1 MWWGLYGFKI
11 IFNIRVDIIYWVD
24 NIIYDM
30 NIGTGFSIICS
41 SKDAEDF
48 VDIIIDNDYRCETTE
63 SEMIDVLDNNVV
75 VAISQNNY
83 TDYSELFVESIMKDN
98 SKETLLLDTGV
109 IIIDENIYKNIKT
122 DNLLS
127 EKLYT
132 VNHDVI
138 EELKRRF

>member
-1 MWWGLYGFKI
+1 M
-11 IFNIRVDIIYWVD
+11 DWVD

-63 SEMIDVLDNNVV
+63 SEMIDVLDNNVI

-83 TDYSELFVESIMKDN
+83 TDYSELFVEQIMKDN

-109 IIIDENIYKNIKT
+109 IIIDENIYNNIKM

>member
-1 MWWGLYGFKI
+1 M
-11 IFNIRVDIIYWVD
+11 DWVD

-30 NIGTGFSIICS
+30 NFSTGFSIICS

-48 VDIIIDNDYRCETTE
+48 VDIIIDKDYTCETTE
-63 SEMIDVLDNNVV
+63 SEMIDVLDNNTI

-83 TDYSELFVESIMKDN
+83 TDYSELFVEKIMKDN

-109 IIIDENIYKNIKT
+109 IIIDENIYNNIKM

>member
-1 MWWGLYGFKI
+1 M
-11 IFNIRVDIIYWVD
+11 DWVD

-30 NIGTGFSIICS
+30 NFSTGFSIICS

-48 VDIIIDNDYRCETTE
+48 VDIIIDKDYICETTE
-63 SEMIDVLDNNVV
+63 SEMIDVLDNNIV

-83 TDYSELFVESIMKDN
+83 TNYSELFVEKIMKDN
-98 SKETLLLDTGV
+98 SKETLLLDTDV
-109 IIIDENIYKNIKT
+109 IIIDENIYNNIKM

>member
-1 MWWGLYGFKI
+1 M
-11 IFNIRVDIIYWVD
+11 DWVD
-24 NIIYDM
+24 NITYDM
-30 NIGTGFSIICS
+30 NISTGFSIICS

-48 VDIIIDNDYRCETTE
+48 VDIIIDNDYKCGTTE
-63 SEMIDVLDNNVV
+63 SEMIDVLDNNVI

-83 TDYSELFVESIMKDN
+83 DDYCELFVEQIMKDN

-109 IIIDENIYKNIKT
+109 IIIDENIYNNIKM

>member
-1 MWWGLYGFKI
+1 M
-11 IFNIRVDIIYWVD
+11 DWVD
-24 NIIYDM
+24 NIVYDM

-63 SEMIDVLDNNVV
+63 SEMIDVLDNNVI

-83 TDYSELFVESIMKDN
+83 DDYSELFVESIMKDN

-109 IIIDENIYKNIKT
+109 IIIDENIYNNIKM

>member
-1 MWWGLYGFKI
+1 M
-11 IFNIRVDIIYWVD
+11 DWVD

-30 NIGTGFSIICS
+30 NFSTGFSIICS

-48 VDIIIDNDYRCETTE
+48 VDIIIDKDYICETTE
-63 SEMIDVLDNNVV
+63 SEMIDVLDNNIV

-83 TDYSELFVESIMKDN
+83 TDYSELFVEKIMKDN
-98 SKETLLLDTGV
+98 SKETLLLDTDV
-109 IIIDENIYKNIKT
+109 IIIDENIYNNIKM

>member
-1 MWWGLYGFKI
+1 M
-11 IFNIRVDIIYWVD
+11 DWVD

-30 NIGTGFSIICS
+30 NFSTGFSIICN

-83 TDYSELFVESIMKDN
+83 TDYSELFVEKIMKDD

-109 IIIDENIYKNIKT
+109 IIIDENIYNNIKM

>member
-1 MWWGLYGFKI
+1 M
-11 IFNIRVDIIYWVD
+11 DWVD

-30 NIGTGFSIICS
+30 NFSTGFSIICN

-48 VDIIIDNDYRCETTE
+48 VDIIIDKDYICETTE
-63 SEMIDVLDNNVV
+63 SEMIDVLDNNIV

-83 TDYSELFVESIMKDN
+83 TNYSELFVEKIMKDN

-109 IIIDENIYKNIKT
+109 IIIDENIYNNIKM

>member
-1 MWWGLYGFKI
+1 MKRKFEFKLNEWKEKYSDTPLMVVGARQIGKTYI
-11 IFNIRVDIIYWVD
+11 INEF
-24 NIIYDM
+24 
-30 NIGTGFSIICS
+30 C
-41 SKDAEDF
+41 
-48 VDIIIDNDYRCETTE
+48 
-63 SEMIDVLDNNVV
+63 
-75 VAISQNNY
+75 QNNY
-83 TDYSELFVESIMKDN
+83 DDYCELFVEQIMKDN

-109 IIIDENIYKNIKT
+109 IIIDENIYNNIKM

>member
-1 MWWGLYGFKI
+1 M
-11 IFNIRVDIIYWVD
+11 DWVD
-24 NIIYDM
+24 NIVYDM

-63 SEMIDVLDNNVV
+63 SEMIDVLDNNVI

-109 IIIDENIYKNIKT
+109 IIIDENIYNNIKM

>member
-1 MWWGLYGFKI
+1 MDWI
-11 IFNIRVDIIYWVD
+11 D
-24 NIIYDM
+24 NITYDM
-30 NIGTGFSIICS
+30 NISTGFSIICS

-48 VDIIIDNDYRCETTE
+48 VDIIIDNDYKCGTTE
-63 SEMIDVLDNNVV
+63 SEMIDVLDNNVI

-83 TDYSELFVESIMKDN
+83 DDYCELFAEQIMKDN
-98 SKETLLLDTGV
+98 SKETLLLDTDV
-109 IIIDENIYKNIKT
+109 IVIDENIYENIKI

-127 EKLYT
+127 KKLYT

>member
-1 MWWGLYGFKI
+1 M
-11 IFNIRVDIIYWVD
+11 DWVD
-24 NIIYDM
+24 NIVYDM
-30 NIGTGFSIICS
+30 NFSTGFSIICN

-48 VDIIIDNDYRCETTE
+48 VDIIIDKDYICETTE
-63 SEMIDVLDNNVV
+63 SEMIDVLDNNAI

-83 TDYSELFVESIMKDN
+83 TNYSELFIEKIMKDN

-109 IIIDENIYKNIKT
+109 IIIDENIYNNIKM

>member
-1 MWWGLYGFKI
+1 M
-11 IFNIRVDIIYWVD
+11 DWVD

-30 NIGTGFSIICS
+30 NFSTGFSIICS

-48 VDIIIDNDYRCETTE
+48 VDIIIDKDYICETTE
-63 SEMIDVLDNNVV
+63 SEMIDILDNNIV

-83 TDYSELFVESIMKDN
+83 TNYSELFVEKIMKDN

-109 IIIDENIYKNIKT
+109 IIIDENIYNNIKM

>member
-1 MWWGLYGFKI
+1 M
-11 IFNIRVDIIYWVD
+11 DWVD
-24 NIIYDM
+24 NITYDM
-30 NIGTGFSIICS
+30 NISTGFSIICS

-63 SEMIDVLDNNVV
+63 SEMIDVLDNNVI

-83 TDYSELFVESIMKDN
+83 DDYCELFVEQIMKDN

-109 IIIDENIYKNIKT
+109 IIIDENIYNNIKM

-138 EELKRRF
+138 EELKIRF

>member
-1 MWWGLYGFKI
+1 M
-11 IFNIRVDIIYWVD
+11 DWVD
-24 NIIYDM
+24 NITYDM
-30 NIGTGFSIICS
+30 NISTGFSIICS

-63 SEMIDVLDNNVV
+63 SEMIDVLDNNVI

-83 TDYSELFVESIMKDN
+83 DDYSELFVEQIMKDN

-109 IIIDENIYKNIKT
+109 IIIDENIYNNIKM

>member
-1 MWWGLYGFKI
+1 M
-11 IFNIRVDIIYWVD
+11 DWVD
-24 NIIYDM
+24 NIVYDM

-63 SEMIDVLDNNVV
+63 SEMIDVLDNNVI

-83 TDYSELFVESIMKDN
+83 TDYSELFVEQIMKDN

-109 IIIDENIYKNIKT
+109 IIIDENIYNNIKM

>member
-1 MWWGLYGFKI
+1 M
-11 IFNIRVDIIYWVD
+11 DWVD

-30 NIGTGFSIICS
+30 NFSTGFSIICS

-48 VDIIIDNDYRCETTE
+48 VDIIIDKDYICETTE
-63 SEMIDVLDNNVV
+63 SEMIDVLDNNIV

-83 TDYSELFVESIMKDN
+83 TNYSELFVEKIMKDN

-109 IIIDENIYKNIKT
+109 IIIDENIYNNIKM

>member
-1 MWWGLYGFKI
+1 M
-11 IFNIRVDIIYWVD
+11 DWVD

-30 NIGTGFSIICS
+30 NFSTGFSIICN

-48 VDIIIDNDYRCETTE
+48 VDIIIDKDYTCETTE
-63 SEMIDVLDNNVV
+63 SEMIDVLDNNMI

-83 TDYSELFVESIMKDN
+83 TNYSELFVEQIMKDN

-109 IIIDENIYKNIKT
+109 IIIDENIYNNIKM

>member
-1 MWWGLYGFKI
+1 M
-11 IFNIRVDIIYWVD
+11 DCVD

-30 NIGTGFSIICS
+30 NNSTVFSIICN

-48 VDIIIDNDYRCETTE
+48 VDIIIDKDYICETTE
-63 SEMIDVLDNNVV
+63 SEMIDVLDNNIV

-83 TDYSELFVESIMKDN
+83 TNYSELFVESIMKNN

-109 IIIDENIYKNIKT
+109 IVIDEDIYNNIKV

-127 EKLYT
+127 EKLYV
-132 VNHDVI
+132 VNKNVI

>member
-1 MWWGLYGFKI
+1 M
-11 IFNIRVDIIYWVD
+11 DWVD

-30 NIGTGFSIICS
+30 NFSTGFSIICS

-48 VDIIIDNDYRCETTE
+48 VDIIIDNDYKCGTTE
-63 SEMIDVLDNNVV
+63 SEMIDVLDNNVI

-83 TDYSELFVESIMKDN
+83 DDYCELFVEQIMKDN
-98 SKETLLLDTGV
+98 SKETLLLDTDV
-109 IIIDENIYKNIKT
+109 IVIDENIYENIKI

-127 EKLYT
+127 KKLYT

>member
-1 MWWGLYGFKI
+1 M
-11 IFNIRVDIIYWVD
+11 DWVD

-30 NIGTGFSIICS
+30 NFSTGFSIICS

-48 VDIIIDNDYRCETTE
+48 VDIIIDKDYRCETTE
-63 SEMIDVLDNNVV
+63 SEMIDVLDNNVI

-83 TDYSELFVESIMKDN
+83 DDYCELFVEQIMKDN
-98 SKETLLLDTGV
+98 SKETLLLDTDV
-109 IIIDENIYKNIKT
+109 IIIDENIYNNIKM

>member
-1 MWWGLYGFKI
+1 M
-11 IFNIRVDIIYWVD
+11 DWVD
-24 NIIYDM
+24 NIVYDM

-83 TDYSELFVESIMKDN
+83 TDYSELFVEKIMKDD

-109 IIIDENIYKNIKT
+109 IIIDENIYNNIKM

>member
-1 MWWGLYGFKI
+1 MS
-11 IFNIRVDIIYWVD
+11 DIMDWVD

-30 NIGTGFSIICS
+30 NFSTGFSIICS

-48 VDIIIDNDYRCETTE
+48 VDIIIDKDYICETTE
-63 SEMIDVLDNNVV
+63 SEMIDVLDNNIV

-83 TDYSELFVESIMKDN
+83 TNYSELFVEKIMKDN

-109 IIIDENIYKNIKT
+109 IIIDENIYNNIKM

>member
-1 MWWGLYGFKI
+1 M
-11 IFNIRVDIIYWVD
+11 DWVD
-24 NIIYDM
+24 NIVYDM

-63 SEMIDVLDNNVV
+63 SEMIDVLDNNVI

-83 TDYSELFVESIMKDN
+83 DDYSELFVEQIMKDN
-98 SKETLLLDTGV
+98 SKETLLLDTDV
-109 IIIDENIYKNIKT
+109 IIIDENIYNNIKM

>member
-1 MWWGLYGFKI
+1 M
-11 IFNIRVDIIYWVD
+11 DWVD

-30 NIGTGFSIICS
+30 NFSTGFSIICS
-41 SKDAEDF
+41 SKDTEDF
-48 VDIIIDNDYRCETTE
+48 VDIIIDKDYICETTE
-63 SEMIDVLDNNVV
+63 SEMIDVLDNNII

-83 TDYSELFVESIMKDN
+83 TNYSELFVEKIMKDN
-98 SKETLLLDTGV
+98 SKETLLLDTDV
-109 IIIDENIYKNIKT
+109 IIIDENIYNNIKM

>member
-1 MWWGLYGFKI
+1 M
-11 IFNIRVDIIYWVD
+11 DWVD

-30 NIGTGFSIICS
+30 NFSTGFSIICS

-48 VDIIIDNDYRCETTE
+48 VDIIIDKDYICETTE
-63 SEMIDVLDNNVV
+63 SEMIDVLDN
-75 VAISQNNY
+75 
-83 TDYSELFVESIMKDN
+83 YSELFVEKIMKDN

-109 IIIDENIYKNIKT
+109 IIIDENIYNNIKM

>member
-1 MWWGLYGFKI
+1 M
-11 IFNIRVDIIYWVD
+11 DWVD
-24 NIIYDM
+24 NIVYDM

-63 SEMIDVLDNNVV
+63 SEMIDVLDNNVI

-83 TDYSELFVESIMKDN
+83 DDYSELFVEQIMKDN
-98 SKETLLLDTGV
+98 SKETLLLDTGI
-109 IIIDENIYKNIKT
+109 IIIDENIYNNIKM

>member
-1 MWWGLYGFKI
+1 M
-11 IFNIRVDIIYWVD
+11 DWVD
-24 NIIYDM
+24 NITYDM
-30 NIGTGFSIICS
+30 NISTGFSIICS

-48 VDIIIDNDYRCETTE
+48 VDIIIDNDYKCGTTE
-63 SEMIDVLDNNVV
+63 SEMIDVLDNNVI

-83 TDYSELFVESIMKDN
+83 DDYCELFVEQIMKNN
-98 SKETLLLDTGV
+98 SKETLLLDTDV
-109 IIIDENIYKNIKT
+109 IVIDENIYENIKI

-127 EKLYT
+127 KKLYT

>member
-1 MWWGLYGFKI
+1 M
-11 IFNIRVDIIYWVD
+11 DWVD

-30 NIGTGFSIICS
+30 NISTGFSIICS

-63 SEMIDVLDNNVV
+63 SEMIDVLDNNVI

-83 TDYSELFVESIMKDN
+83 DDYSELFVEQIMKDN

-109 IIIDENIYKNIKT
+109 IIIDENIYNNIKM

>member
-1 MWWGLYGFKI
+1 M
-11 IFNIRVDIIYWVD
+11 DWVD

-30 NIGTGFSIICS
+30 NFSTGFSIICS

-48 VDIIIDNDYRCETTE
+48 VDIIIDKDYICETTE
-63 SEMIDVLDNNVV
+63 SEIIDVLDNNIV

-83 TDYSELFVESIMKDN
+83 TNYSELFVEKIMKDN

-109 IIIDENIYKNIKT
+109 IIIDENIYNNIKM

>member
-1 MWWGLYGFKI
+1 M
-11 IFNIRVDIIYWVD
+11 DWVD
-24 NIIYDM
+24 NIVYDM
-30 NIGTGFSIICS
+30 NNSTGFSIICN

-48 VDIIIDNDYRCETTE
+48 VDIIIDKDYICETTE
-63 SEMIDVLDNNVV
+63 SEMIDVLDNNTI

-109 IIIDENIYKNIKT
+109 IIIDENIYNNIKM

>member
-1 MWWGLYGFKI
+1 M
-11 IFNIRVDIIYWVD
+11 DWVD
-24 NIIYDM
+24 NITYDM

-63 SEMIDVLDNNVV
+63 SEMIDVLDNNVI

-83 TDYSELFVESIMKDN
+83 DDYCELFVEQIMKDN

-109 IIIDENIYKNIKT
+109 IIIDENIYNNIKM

>member
-1 MWWGLYGFKI
+1 M
-11 IFNIRVDIIYWVD
+11 DWVD
-24 NIIYDM
+24 NITYDM
-30 NIGTGFSIICS
+30 NISTGFSIICS

-63 SEMIDVLDNNVV
+63 SEMIDVLDNNVI

-83 TDYSELFVESIMKDN
+83 DDYCELFVEQIMKDN

-109 IIIDENIYKNIKT
+109 IIIDENIYNNIKM

>member
-1 MWWGLYGFKI
+1 M
-11 IFNIRVDIIYWVD
+11 DWVD

-30 NIGTGFSIICS
+30 NFSTGFSIICN

-48 VDIIIDNDYRCETTE
+48 VDIIIDKDYICETTE
-63 SEMIDVLDNNVV
+63 SEMIDVLDNNTI

-83 TDYSELFVESIMKDN
+83 TDYSELFVESIMKDD

-109 IIIDENIYKNIKT
+109 IIIDENIYNNIKM

-132 VNHDVI
+132 VSKDVI

>member
-1 MWWGLYGFKI
+1 MDWI
-11 IFNIRVDIIYWVD
+11 D
-24 NIIYDM
+24 NITYDM
-30 NIGTGFSIICS
+30 NISTGFSIICS

-48 VDIIIDNDYRCETTE
+48 VDIIIDNDYKCGTTE
-63 SEMIDVLDNNVV
+63 SEMIDVLDNNVI

-83 TDYSELFVESIMKDN
+83 DDYCELFVEQIMKNN

-109 IIIDENIYKNIKT
+109 IIIDENIYNNIKM

-132 VNHDVI
+132 VNHDMI

>member
-1 MWWGLYGFKI
+1 M
-11 IFNIRVDIIYWVD
+11 DWVD
-24 NIIYDM
+24 NIVYDM

-63 SEMIDVLDNNVV
+63 SEMIDVLDNNVI

-83 TDYSELFVESIMKDN
+83 DDYCELFVEQIMKDN

-109 IIIDENIYKNIKT
+109 IIIDENIYNNIKM

-132 VNHDVI
+132 VNHDMI
-138 EELKRRF
+138 EELKKRF

>member
-1 MWWGLYGFKI
+1 M
-11 IFNIRVDIIYWVD
+11 DWVD
-24 NIIYDM
+24 NIVYDM

-48 VDIIIDNDYRCETTE
+48 VDIIIDNDYRCKTTE
-63 SEMIDVLDNNVV
+63 SEMIDVLDNNVI

-83 TDYSELFVESIMKDN
+83 DDYCELFVEQIMKDN
-98 SKETLLLDTGV
+98 SKETLLLDTDV
-109 IIIDENIYKNIKT
+109 IIIDENIYNNIKM

>member
-1 MWWGLYGFKI
+1 M
-11 IFNIRVDIIYWVD
+11 DWVD

-30 NIGTGFSIICS
+30 NFSTGFSIICS

-48 VDIIIDNDYRCETTE
+48 VDIIIDKDYRCETTE
-63 SEMIDVLDNNVV
+63 SEMIDVLDNNVI

-83 TDYSELFVESIMKDN
+83 TDYCYELFVESIMKNN

-127 EKLYT
+127 EKLY
-132 VNHDVI
+132 VVSKDVI

>member
-1 MWWGLYGFKI
+1 M
-11 IFNIRVDIIYWVD
+11 DWVD
-24 NIIYDM
+24 NITYDM
-30 NIGTGFSIICS
+30 NISTGFSIICS

-63 SEMIDVLDNNVV
+63 SEMIDVLDNNVI

-83 TDYSELFVESIMKDN
+83 DDYCELFVEQIMKDN
-98 SKETLLLDTGV
+98 SKETLLLDTDV
-109 IIIDENIYKNIKT
+109 IIIDENIYNNIKM

>member
-1 MWWGLYGFKI
+1 M
-11 IFNIRVDIIYWVD
+11 DWVD
-24 NIIYDM
+24 NIVYDM

-63 SEMIDVLDNNVV
+63 SEMIDVLDNNVI

-83 TDYSELFVESIMKDN
+83 DDYCELFVEQIMKDN
-98 SKETLLLDTGV
+98 SKETLLLDTDV
-109 IIIDENIYKNIKT
+109 IIIDENIYNNIKM